1 MKKNAIFNLAF
12 GVIGLILVLLAQMLN
27 SEAWT
32 GVIYS
37 AVFGIFG
44 GSAEYLMFGS
54 TWKNFIFRII
64 SAIVG
69 ALIGIGICFL
79 I

>member
-1 MKKNAIFNLAF
+1 
-12 GVIGLILVLLAQMLN
+12 MLN

-32 GVIYS
+32 GVVYS